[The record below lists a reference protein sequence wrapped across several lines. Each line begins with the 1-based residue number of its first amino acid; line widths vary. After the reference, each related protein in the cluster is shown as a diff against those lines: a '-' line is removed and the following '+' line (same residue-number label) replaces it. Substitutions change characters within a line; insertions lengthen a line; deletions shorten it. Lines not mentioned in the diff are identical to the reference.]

1 MVIAKIMVT
10 SLTNRSSGKCKGL
23 IWQVN
28 TKYSKHR
35 YNNYRFCRCGV
46 IVYKSIDN
54 QIWQASNFGV
64 KYAEL
69 KIHCIDLHL

>member
-1 MVIAKIMVT
+1 MVISKIMVT
-10 SLTNRSSGKCKGL
+10 PLTNRSSGKYKAL

-28 TKYSKHR
+28 TKYSKQR
-35 YNNYRFCRCGV
+35 YNNYRFCRYRV

-54 QIWQASNFGV
+54 QIWQASHFGV